1 MHKQIKGLIEY
12 AEILNSH
19 MQYFHKK
26 VLSIQQRE
34 IFTSI
39 WHHCAMLPDE
49 HKKHWR
55 HRATGN
61 YNFTVK
67 LWNGFCGIKGSYGMI
82 GVHLL
87 RCHD

>member
-1 MHKQIKGLIEY
+1 MHKQIKGLMEY

-39 WHHCAMLPDE
+39 WHHCAMLPAE

-55 HRATGN
+55 TQGN
-61 YNFTVK
+61 RK
-67 LWNGFCGIKGSYGMI
+67 LQFHSEIVEWFLWDQRILWDDWSSSAS
-82 GVHLL
+82 LP
-87 RCHD
+87 